1 MKAVVGQPGE
11 GPSDCKT
18 SIFAKVRFPALIL
31 VLRTT
36 KEGTEKE
43 GGKCKELKRIAAG
56 DSVTMSSTVSLLSSS
71 GLPGKRVDTSTDTV
85 KVGAGSA
92 GLVRG
97 WELGII
103 GACEVRNTWKI
114 ELSTNLREA
123 STVPRES
130 PYLGYHLA

>member
-1 MKAVVGQPGE
+1 M
-11 GPSDCKT
+11 
-18 SIFAKVRFPALIL
+18 
-31 VLRTT
+31 LRTT

-71 GLPGKRVDTSTDTV
+71 GLPGRRVYTSTDTV
-85 KVGAGSA
+85 KVGASSV

-114 ELSTNLREA
+114 
-123 STVPRES
+123 
-130 PYLGYHLA
+130 